1 VSTTTRITGLFDPL
15 TPKKA
20 KRTPAPIGLHLPSFE
35 EGRELE
41 SSWQRADEL
50 VSKMKQQPLNA
61 VHLGEKIA
69 V

>member
-1 VSTTTRITGLFDPL
+1 MSTTTRITGLFDPL
-15 TPKKA
+15 APKKA
-20 KRTPAPIGLHLPSFE
+20 KRTPAPTALHLPSFE

-50 VSKMKQQPLNA
+50 MSKMKQQPLNSL
-61 VHLGEKIA
+61 HLGEKIA